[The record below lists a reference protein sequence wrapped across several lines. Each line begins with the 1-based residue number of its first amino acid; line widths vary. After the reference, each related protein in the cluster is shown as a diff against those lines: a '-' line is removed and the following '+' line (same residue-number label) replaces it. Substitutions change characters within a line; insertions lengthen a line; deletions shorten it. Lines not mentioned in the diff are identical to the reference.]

1 MSKITVQDINGAWKR
16 YVTAL
21 QKHGVDVSTYA
32 MQTGTGVT
40 SWRAHVI
47 GEHGGASAGAGG
59 DFLGDTRAEAYRS
72 LINRAQ
78 VLEDLQHFQKFGV

>member
-1 MSKITVQDINGAWKR
+1 MTKITVQDINGAWKR

-21 QKHGVDVSTYA
+21 QKHGLDVSSYVL
-32 MQTGTGVT
+32 QNGTAAT

-47 GEHGGASAGAGG
+47 GDNGGASAGAGG
-59 DFLGDTRAEAYRS
+59 DFLGDTRAEAYRA

-78 VLEDLQHFQKFGV
+78 VLEDLQHFQKWGV

>member
-1 MSKITVQDINGAWKR
+1 MARITVQDINGAWKR

-21 QKHGVDVSTYA
+21 EKHGVEVSQYRL
-32 MQTGTGVT
+32 QNGTAAT

-47 GEHGGASAGAGG
+47 GEHGGASAGLGG
-59 DFLGDTRAEAYRS
+59 DFLGDTRAEAYRA

-78 VLEDLQHFQKFGV
+78 TLEDLQHFQKWGV